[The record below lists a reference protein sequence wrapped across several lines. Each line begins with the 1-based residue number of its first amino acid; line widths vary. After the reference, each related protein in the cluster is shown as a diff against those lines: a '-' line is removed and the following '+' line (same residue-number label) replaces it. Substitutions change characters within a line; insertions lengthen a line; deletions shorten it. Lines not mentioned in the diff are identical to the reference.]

1 MYIVL
6 AVPISRLCPST
17 SADRDRSFHSA
28 PCQGSVSSEG
38 GIGGLPLVPTSDL
51 GQWGLYGGVRGSIC
65 LAEGTDQRRAYGL
78 GGKLNVR
85 ARRYADSS
93 LLQNRSTDTRTTRS
107 WIFPLA
113 IYLGT
118 VLAGTLST
126 QTSVTF
132 KLK

>member
-6 AVPISRLCPST
+6 AVPMSRLCRSS
-17 SADRDRSFHSA
+17 SADRDRSFHSHLVKDRSQA
-28 PCQGSVSSEG
+28 RG
-38 GIGGLPLVPTSDL
+38 GIGGLPLVSTSEL
-51 GQWGLYGGVRGSIC
+51 GQWGLYGGVRGLIC
-65 LAEGTDQRRAYGL
+65 LAEGTEQGRAYGL
-78 GGKLNVR
+78 GCKLNVR

-93 LLQNRSTDTRTTRS
+93 LLQNRSTDTITTTS

-118 VLAGTLST
+118 VLTGTLST